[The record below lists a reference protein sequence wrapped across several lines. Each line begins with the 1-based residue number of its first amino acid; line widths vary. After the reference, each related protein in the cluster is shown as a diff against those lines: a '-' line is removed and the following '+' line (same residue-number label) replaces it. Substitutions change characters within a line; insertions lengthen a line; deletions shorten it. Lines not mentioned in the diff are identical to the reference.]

1 MRGGRLKEF
10 TASTVGEAIASSRS
24 TDPTVESL
32 SSLFVT
38 SLKGKASAVSS
49 SPTKEKKPEER
60 AAERIA
66 TWKRSILSARSGG
79 GLPGISDLGPTEKN
93 SEFPARVSSK
103 VLSVLK
109 EARSETACQAP
120 AGGEKSVVDVVLHVT
135 SALQES
141 QSEEANNGI
150 LTENNNLRDMR
161 NVFKLHMQKEKS
173 RERKAKWT
181 LKDSHNLRFSRLI
194 KRSAEAL
201 GTESTLEVLG
211 KLGKETGVKEYNA
224 LIGLCIEKARRCVD
238 ESDSL
243 IQLQKAFQLFRSMK
257 EQGFQIEEESY
268 GPLLMYLIDMRLI
281 QEFQTFCEI
290 IKDDSRLPNP
300 RTSYFEMLLWIK
312 AGNEEKIQELCHSVR
327 ADDSDINFS
336 IAENYLLAFC
346 VGDRKKEM
354 LHLLNVLDMRRISSL
369 EYLSVIFKTLGKSSL
384 ENLAVESILALKSGD
399 TTESDISSLIFDYT
413 SKIPDL
419 AVEEVVSK
427 YIGLHVKVEVTPSV
441 RSYEKLTAYCCNL
454 FKVCTTLDPLVRG
467 TEQICRLDWVR
478 ELCSVVRRHSLKL
491 DKDCSRSM
499 MSLYVMIKDFEGAY
513 NLLAELKEMNMEI
526 DASLYNKNIHGGL
539 KVLKEMKHANV
550 KPDSETFSYLI
561 FNCGCEEDIVKC
573 LEEMKHFQADFT
585 KHTYIALINAYANCG
600 KFDQA
605 KQVIE
610 DKWVPVEHI
619 NEIKGALITALSSK
633 GRTSDALEMYDA
645 MKQAGCWVEPK
656 AIVSII
662 EFYRSRG
669 QTKRLLQLLAELEN
683 SCLWFDACG
692 RVVLYC
698 IRNNLLSAAVDL
710 LRQMKEKDEA
720 GTCSVIDQ
728 IFCQIWETEPTNME
742 IGMGLLWAIKE
753 ELGLLP
759 TRASLDFLL
768 SACVKV
774 KDLRSARS
782 IWVEYSKA
790 GLPFNVLSYLRMYHA
805 LMAGGD
811 FTAAQKI
818 SKLISHEDKHVS
830 SIIRACKT
838 AYTTPMDDLL
848 PP

>member
-1 MRGGRLKEF
+1 MSIFQIKSTPHNKNELKLDLMLFSILKKISKATHGCHAYLLSLLYVTFIKCLDMRR
-10 TASTVGEAIASSRS
+10 I
-24 TDPTVESL
+24 
-32 SSLFVT
+32 SSLEYLSVIFKNTGEVVI
-38 SLKGKASAVSS
+38 GK
-49 SPTKEKKPEER
+49 PC
-60 AAERIA
+60 
-66 TWKRSILSARSGG
+66 SGVY
-79 GLPGISDLGPTEKN
+79 LGPKEW
-93 SEFPARVSSK
+93 RYVCVSRGQCWC
-103 VLSVLK
+103 VLFFIRNILK
-109 EARSETACQAP
+109 HE
-120 AGGEKSVVDVVLHVT
+120 
-135 SALQES
+135 
-141 QSEEANNGI
+141 
-150 LTENNNLRDMR
+150 
-161 NVFKLHMQKEKS
+161 MQ
-173 RERKAKWT
+173 
-181 LKDSHNLRFSRLI
+181 
-194 KRSAEAL
+194 
-201 GTESTLEVLG
+201 
-211 KLGKETGVKEYNA
+211 
-224 LIGLCIEKARRCVD
+224 
-238 ESDSL
+238 
-243 IQLQKAFQLFRSMK
+243 
-257 EQGFQIEEESY
+257 
-268 GPLLMYLIDMRLI
+268 LL
-281 QEFQTFCEI
+281 
-290 IKDDSRLPNP
+290 
-300 RTSYFEMLLWIK
+300 
-312 AGNEEKIQELCHSVR
+312 
-327 ADDSDINFS
+327 
-336 IAENYLLAFC
+336 
-346 VGDRKKEM
+346 

-384 ENLAVESILALKSGD
+384 ENLAMESILALKSGD

-441 RSYEKLTAYCCNL
+441 RSYEKLTAYCCN
-454 FKVCTTLDPLVRG
+454 FSSSHF
-467 TEQICRLDWVR
+467 ICSVR

-526 DASLYNKNIHGGL
+526 DASLYNAVMIGCF
-539 KVLKEMKHANV
+539 KEMKHANV

-605 KQVIE
+605 KQVKIMASAIYVCVY
-610 DKWVPVEHI
+610 WGTYHR
-619 NEIKGALITALSSK
+619 LSSK

-710 LRQMKEKDEA
+710 LKQMKEKDEA

-753 ELGLLP
+753 DLGLLP

-818 SKLISHEDKHVS
+818 SKLISHEDKHVC

-848 PP
+848 LPEISAVYSLIYGPGSLWIADYENTTDGPAIIFFIEIIFIKKKIPFYFLFFFVCRITTK